1 MLQTLIKRSMP
12 MNETTQPLPPISH
25 AAWWRAATIVCLLVM
40 AIASATGVS
49 MFEQFTAQ
57 IQHLQTKLKNTA
69 QIKYIAVLLDGRQ
82 APAMLVTLDPQDD
95 ALQIQRLNSVAE
107 GRDDSMQLWA
117 LPANG
122 KPRSLG
128 VLESTGKTL
137 RLAADD
143 KTLTD
148 VPQLAISVENKGG
161 VAQSSGPSLPYLFTG
176 AVVQKAL

>member
-1 MLQTLIKRSMP
+1 
-12 MNETTQPLPPISH
+12 MNETSQPLPPISA
-25 AAWWRAATIVCLLVM
+25 AAWWRAATILCLLVL

-49 MFEQFTAQ
+49 MFEQFTAE
-57 IQHLQTKLKNTA
+57 IRSLQTKLKNTA
-69 QIKYIAVLLDGRQ
+69 QIKYIAVLLDGQQ
-82 APAMLVTLDPQDD
+82 APAMLVTFDPQDE

-137 RLAADD
+137 RLAAND
-143 KTLTD
+143 KTLDD
-148 VPQLAISVENKGG
+148 VTQLAISVENKGG
-161 VAQSSGPSLPYLFTG
+161 VTQNTGPRLPYLFTG
-176 AVVQKAL
+176 TVVQKAL